1 MPTSQIKGH
10 NLGEDSEQSAR
21 IADASVQRDGASPSY
36 ETWSKDELT
45 ARAREI
51 GLQGRTLMTKAQ
63 LIKALRNR

>member
-1 MPTSQIKGH
+1 MPDSQTKEPKH
-10 NLGEDSEQSAR
+10 AK
-21 IADASVQRDGASPSY
+21 DGANPPY
-36 ETWSKDELT
+36 EDWSKDELT